1 MIEQLINKNNILI
14 IIPVFNESGRIG
26 ILIKNLKSLGFQN
39 ILVIDD
45 GSHDNSINEAIF
57 NGAIVIRHLLN
68 RGAGAATET
77 GLEYFR
83 KKEKY
88 KFAVTIDGDNQHDPF
103 DIERLL
109 DKHIKENADLTIGNR
124 FMSKENNIP
133 GIRRFYNFL
142 ADLLTSLM
150 VLKKVNDSQS
160 GFKAW
165 SRKAIKTI
173 QIEQD
178 GYDFCSEVIIKAY
191 HNKLKIINVPIHVYY
206 PENYSDKGQNLNQG
220 IKTALNI
227 VYHSLFKN

>member
-1 MIEQLINKNNILI
+1 MINQLINKDHILI

-26 ILIKNLKSLGFQN
+26 ILIENIKSVGFQN

-45 GSHDNSINEAIF
+45 GSYDNSINEAICK
-57 NGAIVIRHLLN
+57 GAIVISHLLN
-68 RGAGAATET
+68 RGVGAATET

-83 KKEKY
+83 TNKKY

-103 DIERLL
+103 DIEFLL
-109 DKHIKENADLTIGNR
+109 EKHIEENADITIGNR
-124 FMSKENNIP
+124 FMSKDNNIP

-142 ADLLTSLM
+142 ADILTSFF

-160 GFKAW
+160 GFKSW
-165 SRKAIKTI
+165 SRKATKTI
-173 QIEQD
+173 HIEQD

-191 HNKLKIINVPIHVYY
+191 HNKLKIINVPINVYY
-206 PENYSDKGQNLNQG
+206 PDNYSEKGQNLNQG